1 MRPILLFLH
10 IAGGTLGILSG
21 FAAMFLRKGFR
32 CHRLAGHVFVI
43 SMLTMSACGTILAIG
58 KDQLGNVF
66 GGVVTFYMVA
76 TAALTARHRD
86 GESGLLDWGA
96 LLFASAA
103 GIGMVTLGLRVA
115 SNLIPP
121 TNGVPTA
128 MYFVFGS
135 IALLSGA
142 GDLGMLLRGGLSGSQ
157 RIVRHLWRMC
167 FGLFIASASVFL
179 ARAQLF
185 PALFQKTGA
194 LVLLTLLPLLVA
206 IFWIIRFRLKKG
218 SQSAA
223 APASAPHGQPATV
236 VKAPAMGG
244 V

>member
-1 MRPILLFLH
+1 MRLILLYLH

-21 FAAMFLRKGFR
+21 FPAMFLRKGFR
-32 CHRLAGHVFVI
+32 WHRLAGNVFVI
-43 SMLTMSACGTILAIG
+43 SMLTMSACGTILAIR
-58 KDQLGNVF
+58 KDQVGNVF
-66 GGVVTFYMVA
+66 GGVIAFYMVA

-86 GESGLLDWGA
+86 GETSLLDWGG

-121 TNGVPTA
+121 ADGVPTA

-142 GDLGMLLRGGLSGSQ
+142 GDLRMLLRGGLCGGQ

-167 FGLFIASASVFL
+167 FGLFVASASVFL

-185 PALFQKTGA
+185 PALFRKTGA
-194 LVLLTLLPLLVA
+194 LVFLTLLPPLVA

-218 SQSAA
+218 YKAAA
-223 APASAPHGQPATV
+223 APAGAPQGRPATV
-236 VKAPAMGG
+236 AKAPAMG